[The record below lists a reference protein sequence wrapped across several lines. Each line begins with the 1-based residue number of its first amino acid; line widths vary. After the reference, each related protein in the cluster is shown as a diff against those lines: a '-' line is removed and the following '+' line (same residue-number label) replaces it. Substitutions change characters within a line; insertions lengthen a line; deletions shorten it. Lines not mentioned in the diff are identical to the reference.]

1 MRALLLWL
9 AMGCGPRVGP
19 APAVSARDLGGDP
32 GLRGEVV
39 SRGDVSDRLAQ
50 PDAAEVVL
58 FYGSEEG
65 GSLEPCGCDAQPR
78 GGLARAATYMDAVR
92 AADPGRPTVFV
103 NAGQWLDDSAMLD
116 GRLRPDA
123 TERNRWMVAG
133 LQQVGLDAANASI
146 RDLPALSAL
155 GAPPDLDI
163 VSAHLQGDGI
173 DAARRIDAGGLTIAI
188 TGVSSPGPALH
199 EVPGF
204 VLGHPVQDSRA
215 TLRSLRESADLV
227 VLLTYADPKA
237 ARTLAREGLVDV
249 VIDAFEHSA
258 QYAPIRV
265 GDAIWVRSH
274 AGTERLGEL
283 RLWREEGVWQ
293 AVDRKV
299 ELDDG
304 VPARDDEAALAGA
317 ARDAIQ
323 AVEQAAF
330 GALPKR

>member
-1 MRALLLWL
+1 
-9 AMGCGPRVGP
+9 MG
-19 APAVSARDLGGDP
+19 
-32 GLRGEVV
+32 
-39 SRGDVSDRLAQ
+39 
-50 PDAAEVVL
+50 
-58 FYGSEEG
+58 
-65 GSLEPCGCDAQPR
+65 
-78 GGLARAATYMDAVR
+78 AVR

-155 GAPPDLDI
+155 GTPPTSTSCPRTSRERD
-163 VSAHLQGDGI
+163 
-173 DAARRIDAGGLTIAI
+173 DAARRIDAGGLTIA
-188 TGVSSPGPALH
+188 SRACPARPGPPRCPASSWGTR
-199 EVPGF
+199 PGQPRD
-204 VLGHPVQDSRA
+204 LRA
-215 TLRSLRESADLV
+215 LRESADLV

-237 ARTLAREGLVDV
+237 AHSRERAGRCRHRRLR
-249 VIDAFEHSA
+249 A
-258 QYAPIRV
+258 QRPICAHPRR
-265 GDAIWVRSH
+265 GRHLGRSH

-299 ELDDG
+299 ELDDV
-304 VPARDDEAALAGA
+304 VPARPDEAASQGR
-317 ARDAIQ
+317 RDVIE